1 MPFNPES
8 GWITPTA
15 ALVSQLLRFINSL
28 AYGPQPRSADFQIC
42 RIADF
47 QVGRVRKYAGVLS
60 QYIRRFGNLRY
71 GRFGNLRYGFG
82 SAMRRSRKYVSGF
95 VEQTT
100 KDAAS
105 LRTAPLRVF
114 AVNPLLFLVTF
125 QPLPLIIDPSVKAKI
140 VGLWSRIFNMT
151 SS

>member
-1 MPFNPES
+1 
-8 GWITPTA
+8 
-15 ALVSQLLRFINSL
+15 
-28 AYGPQPRSADFQIC
+28 
-42 RIADF
+42 
-47 QVGRVRKYAGVLS
+47 VRKYAGVLS

-71 GRFGNLRYGFG
+71 GRFGNLRYGRFGNLRYGFG
-82 SAMRRSRKYVSGF
+82 STMRRSRKYVSGF

-125 QPLPLIIDPSVKAKI
+125 QPLPLIIEPSIRAKA

>member
-1 MPFNPES
+1 
-8 GWITPTA
+8 
-15 ALVSQLLRFINSL
+15 
-28 AYGPQPRSADFQIC
+28 
-42 RIADF
+42 
-47 QVGRVRKYAGVLS
+47 VRKYAGVLS

-105 LRTAPLRVF
+105 LRTAPLRLF

-125 QPLPLIIDPSVKAKI
+125 QPLPLIIDPSVKAKT
-140 VGLWSRIFNMT
+140 VGLWSSNSNTTF
-151 SS
+151 S

>member
-47 QVGRVRKYAGVLS
+47 QVGRMPKYAGVLS

-71 GRFGNLRYGFG
+71 GVG

-114 AVNPLLFLVTF
+114 ALNPLLFLVTF
-125 QPLPLIIDPSVKAKI
+125 QPLPLIIDQSVRAKAI
-140 VGLWSRIFNMT
+140 GLWSRIFNMT

>member
-71 GRFGNLRYGFG
+71 GFG

-125 QPLPLIIDPSVKAKI
+125 QPLPLIIDPGVRAKA